1 MLKYINI
8 KLLCYYI
15 YKRKVIW
22 INILII
28 LRYDTSY
35 VNKNILLLV
44 WEEFHLESRRLL
56 CFSLIK
62 KILLYIETNQER
74 RWRCVRDIY
83 IKVLDSFSNKR
94 IQYDIR

>member
-15 YKRKVIW
+15 YKRKVIS
-22 INILII
+22 INTLSI
-28 LRYDTSY
+28 LRSDTSY

-44 WEEFHLESRRLL
+44 WEEFHLESRKLL

-62 KILLYIETNQER
+62 KHHYILKL
-74 RWRCVRDIY
+74 
-83 IKVLDSFSNKR
+83 IKKEDEDEYMWKGYRLKF
-94 IQYDIR
+94 